1 LGDDWRRLDG
11 KERSVSTNVAVSVGV
26 QSVDRACALLHV
38 LGRTPGGA
46 PLGQLSRDTGLH
58 KSTARRILLS
68 LVAAGLVRQAPP
80 DDHYRLGAALPHL
93 GDVARLHLFD
103 GNVAH
108 SILRTL
114 RDQTNETVH
123 LGVLDRFEL
132 VYVDKIESLQSL
144 QVASRIGARAPLYCT
159 GLGKAY
165 LAHMPEGWIARY
177 LVAVELAAKTPNTI
191 TDRAALLEDLAKTR
205 KRGWSVDDVENEA
218 DVRCIGAP
226 VLDSSG
232 TVVAAVS
239 VTAPASRLTM
249 DKVPQAAALLLNA
262 ARGLGDSSPHYPAIP
277 TASG

>member
-1 LGDDWRRLDG
+1 LSGNG
-11 KERSVSTNVAVSVGV
+11 SAGQEGRSVSASVTVSGSV

-38 LGRTPGGA
+38 LGQTPGGA
-46 PLGQLSRDTGLH
+46 SLGQLSRETGLH
-58 KSTARRILLS
+58 KSTARRILVS

-103 GNVAH
+103 GNLAH
-108 SILRTL
+108 SILRAL

-165 LAHMPEGWIARY
+165 LAHMPERWVAEY
-177 LVAVELAAKTPNTI
+177 LAAVELVAKTPNTI
-191 TDRAALLEDLAKTR
+191 TDSAALLAELARTR
-205 KRGWSVDDVENEA
+205 RRGWSLDDVENEA
-218 DVRCIGAP
+218 DVRCVGAP

-239 VTAPASRLTM
+239 VTAPASRLAV
-249 DKVPQAAALLLNA
+249 DKVPQAAALLLKA
-262 ARGLGDSSPHYPAIP
+262 ATQLGDSSPHYPAIS

>member
-1 LGDDWRRLDG
+1 M
-11 KERSVSTNVAVSVGV
+11 SANVTVSGSV
-26 QSVDRACALLHV
+26 QSVDRACALLHA
-38 LGRTPGGA
+38 LGRTPSGA
-46 PLGQLSRDTGLH
+46 ALAQLSRETGLH

-68 LVAAGLVRQAPP
+68 LVAAGFVRQAPP
-80 DDHYRLGAALPHL
+80 DDHYRLGTALPYL
-93 GDVARLHLFD
+93 GDAARLHLFD

-123 LGVLDRFEL
+123 LGIPDRFEL
-132 VYVDKIESLQSL
+132 VYVDKIESQQSL
-144 QVASRIGARAPLYCT
+144 QVASRVGARTPLYCT

-165 LAHMPEGWIARY
+165 LAHMPEGWVAEY
-177 LVAVELAAKTPNTI
+177 LAAVELVARTPNTI
-191 TDRAALLEDLAKTR
+191 TDLTALLADLAKTR

-226 VLDSSG
+226 VLDGSG

-239 VTAPASRLTM
+239 VTGPASRLTM
-249 DKVPQAAALLLNA
+249 DKVPQAAAWLLNA
-262 ARGLGDSSPHYPAIP
+262 ARRLGDSSPHYPAIS

>member
-1 LGDDWRRLDG
+1 VSA
-11 KERSVSTNVAVSVGV
+11 SVTVSGSV

-38 LGRTPGGA
+38 LGQTPGGA
-46 PLGQLSRDTGLH
+46 SLGQLSRETGLH
-58 KSTARRILLS
+58 KSTARRILVS
-68 LVAAGLVRQAPP
+68 LLAAGLVRQAPP
-80 DDHYRLGAALPHL
+80 DDRYRLGVALPHL

-108 SILRTL
+108 SILRAL
-114 RDQTNETVH
+114 RDQTSETVH
-123 LGVLDRFEL
+123 LGVPGRFEL

-165 LAHMPEGWIARY
+165 LAHMPEGWIAEY
-177 LVAVELAAKTPNTI
+177 LAAVELVAKTPNTI
-191 TDRAALLEDLAKTR
+191 TDPAALLADLAKTR

-218 DVRCIGAP
+218 DVRCVGAP

-232 TVVAAVS
+232 AVVAAVS

-249 DKVPQAAALLLNA
+249 DKVPRAAAPLLNA
-262 ARGLGDSSPHYPAIP
+262 ARQLGDSSPHYPAIS
-277 TASG
+277 TASGQARKGR